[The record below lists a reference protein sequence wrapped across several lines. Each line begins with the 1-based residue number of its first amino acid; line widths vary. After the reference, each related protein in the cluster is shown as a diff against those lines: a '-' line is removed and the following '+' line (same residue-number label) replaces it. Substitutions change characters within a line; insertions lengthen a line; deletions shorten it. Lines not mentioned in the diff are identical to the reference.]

1 MSKYLSF
8 TQQLQMGCRNAA
20 SFCHPSALG
29 KEDVQLITS
38 CDMEIA
44 GVSTLT
50 L

>member
-8 TQQLQMGCRNAA
+8 TQQLQIGCRNAS
-20 SFCHPSALG
+20 SFCHPSAPG
-29 KEDVQLITS
+29 KEDTLFITS